1 MTDATTMVFIE
12 GYLLFVVVIS
22 TVFDDVEVITKEVD
36 AYVACMHA
44 YMMMS

>member
-22 TVFDDVEVITKEVD
+22 TVFDDVAQVITKEVD
-36 AYVACMHA
+36 AYVACMHT
-44 YMMMS
+44 